1 MEFPWGNE
9 LFMGEFQMINVN
21 PWSIPGGTKIS
32 KFSNQFLRIFYM
44 GKYEGK
50 YTFDWEFPNDMCQS
64 MGTFHWE
71 NKILGVLGEVT
82 PLTGDK
88 KPEMAYLRILPCRWD
103 VFCLQG
109 KRHR

>member
-1 MEFPWGNE
+1 MSIHGVFPGVQKSANFQTNFYAFFTWGN
-9 LFMGEFQMINVN
+9 M
-21 PWSIPGGTKIS
+21 
-32 KFSNQFLRIFYM
+32 R
-44 GKYEGK
+44 GK